1 MKRKFISAML
11 FGALLVAPATTFVGC
26 ADYDDDIENL
36 QGQITNNATTL
47 DQLTKE
53 KIQNVETEI
62 ESLKAANKQLQEA
75 LDKAKSEGSDADA
88 ATLAAAKKLVEDAQ
102 AQLQAALDAVNGDIT
117 GINSKITDINGQ
129 IIDLDAKYTTANGQ
143 IIDLNGKISD
153 LDARLLAQDGRLKS
167 VESLL
172 AADGK
177 LTLAINDAQALA
189 EKAYNLA
196 EQTASTAEANKQAIK
211 DVADNLKTIKE
222 SLEGQINTLSNKVND
237 LSAELAKQNADITAQ
252 INSLK
257 SQLQDAKEGI
267 SANGEKIN
275 ANSEKINDIVGQL
288 AELEGK
294 IAANKLAVETLESNF
309 LTKVNELVAG
319 QNGLKTSIE
328 GLKNAN
334 ETVNQRLEAIEGR
347 LDGTDGRLD
356 GIDGSIDG
364 INGRLDTID
373 ELIES
378 LAKSSDVTDK
388 IDELRQKIEA
398 KIGKLNEE
406 GKDESVATLIAG
418 INTNITTIKGD
429 ITRIDGEITKI
440 NELIDVLF
448 TDLSNLITG
457 LIVQDYSD
465 FDAVYAQLTK
475 YNVTPN
481 ERGKTYFENN
491 SSKQTAYFPYKGA
504 PGVGLDGERHINNYT
519 VREYCGDIYATI
531 NPNTVSFEG
540 QTLDLLNSQDGA
552 NPEYK
557 LTKAVASD
565 KLITRAAAKN
575 GLYKFTVYNESQDV
589 DFVPEHVGDG
599 KDAVYALAATNKG
612 LKDKNN
618 KEIPDRRVYSKYELK
633 FKPTN
638 ITSYNRAQLSVEA
651 IGEAPLTPEASAAGV
666 DYRFNKLTGIFK
678 LRANQK
684 VYAKYIE
691 CHEARSASDQN
702 DSTEIANMNK
712 NAGFQTVLKE
722 SRISKDKSGASISI
736 NDLFE
741 TITVNNAKNGY
752 TYTYDYYTWDYN
764 GAITKLRFKVI
775 FTQAMYAEGDIN
787 YEHTPTSASDQTTLG
802 TNTEFSK
809 TLSMTS
815 KNDVWKSNVKTI
827 QVIGSRIPNMTV
839 YFNKADGNVV
849 KTLDVVNGRSAKSST
864 LTATELNNIKNLSF
878 KYNPANVA
886 PGKYE
891 FTVVFFDRN
900 GNEVTSVKVNVTIK
914 VPTTLAEQIERI
926 HRVFAGDDVILY
938 AANNGTNAYANM
950 SSAFVN
956 VGQDLTAN
964 NGTGR
969 IFFAD
974 ALSNYPTSPTTDNTQ
989 YKPIIANNATCY
1001 THNGNIF
1008 FDNQFVVP
1016 YVSVENEH
1024 IYNLTIGAKYYGLN
1038 NYWSAQAKD
1047 NLTTFNVKVVSPI
1060 HHAIEFKA
1068 KDIKIRYPQTI
1079 TLPDNEFIAT
1089 NPADHSKTIFFI
1101 GSTRDPLIASTSLE
1115 LVDKSKDNIL
1125 EIAPTT
1131 NGSYELKLKGTAGV
1145 ADGAAF
1151 NLKLVVTD
1159 VFGKVTIIGNTDDAD
1174 IKEAITVTFD
1184 KNTRPAINHRR

>member
-11 FGALLVAPATTFVGC
+11 FGALLIAPATTFVGC

-75 LDKAKSEGSDADA
+75 LDKAKSEGTDADA
-88 ATLAAAKKLVEDAQ
+88 ATLAAAQKLVEDAQ

-117 GINSKITDINGQ
+117 GI
-129 IIDLDAKYTTANGQ
+129 
-143 IIDLNGKISD
+143 NGKISD

-196 EQTASTAEANKQAIK
+196 EQTAATAEANKQAIK
-211 DVADNLKTIKE
+211 DAADNLKSIKE
-222 SLEGQINTLSNKVND
+222 SLEGQINTLGEKVND
-237 LSAELAKQNADITAQ
+237 LSTKLAKQNADITAQ

-257 SQLQDAKEGI
+257 SQLDDAKNGI
-267 SANGEKIN
+267 SANGNKITEN
-275 ANSEKINDIVGQL
+275 KQKIDEIVNQL
-288 AELEGK
+288 TGLQNQ
-294 IAANKLAVETLESNF
+294 IAKNKLAVETLESNY
-309 LTKVNELVAG
+309 LTKVNEIVEEQG
-319 QNGLKTSIE
+319 GLKTSID

-334 ETVNQRLEAIEGR
+334 EAIEGR
-347 LDGTDGRLD
+347 LTNAESRLD
-356 GIDGSIDG
+356 G
-364 INGRLDTID
+364 ID

-378 LAKSSDVTDK
+378 LAKSSDVTKDIQK
-388 IDELRQKIEA
+388 LREEIEA

-406 GKDESVATLIAG
+406 GRDDTVASLIAG
-418 INTNITTIKGD
+418 INTNITTINGN
-429 ITRIDGEITKI
+429 IERIDGEITKI
-440 NELIDVLF
+440 NGLIDVLF

-465 FDAVYAQLTK
+465 FNAVFAQVAK

-481 ERGKTYFENN
+481 ETGKTYYVNN
-491 SSKQTAYFPYKGA
+491 TTEQEAYFPYKGA
-504 PGVGLDGERHINNYT
+504 TGGDQRHINNYT
-519 VREYCGDIYATI
+519 VQQYCGDVYATI

-540 QTLDLLNSQDGA
+540 QTLALLNSLDRA

-557 LTKAVASD
+557 LTKAVVSK

-575 GLYKFTVYNESQDV
+575 GLYKFSVYNENQNVS
-589 DFVPEHVGDG
+589 FVPEHVGDG
-599 KDAVYALAATNKG
+599 NDAVYALAATNQG
-612 LKDKNN
+612 LKGKDN
-618 KEIPDRRVYSKYELK
+618 KDIKERRVYSKYELK

-638 ITSYNRAQLSVEA
+638 ITSYNRAVLSVTPISA
-651 IGEAPLTPEASAAGV
+651 GTLQPEAVEAGV
-666 DYRFNKLTGIFK
+666 DKFCFEKLTGCQFN
-678 LRANQK
+678 LVANQK

-691 CHEARSASDQN
+691 CVGAKSASGQEDAN
-702 DSTEIANMNK
+702 ERTNMNK
-712 NAGFQTVLKE
+712 NAGFKTTLKE
-722 SRISKDKSGASISI
+722 ASINKATSGASVSI
-736 NDLFE
+736 NELFN

-764 GAITKLRFKVI
+764 GAITKHQFKVI
-775 FTQAMYAEGDIN
+775 YTEAMYNENAIS
-787 YEHTPTSASDQTTLG
+787 YEHTPTSASDQTTPG
-802 TNTEFSK
+802 TSTAFSH

-815 KNDVWKSNVKTI
+815 KNNVWKDNVKTI
-827 QVIGSRIPNMTV
+827 QVVGSDIPNMTV
-839 YFNKADGNVV
+839 YFNKADGAVV
-849 KTLDVVNGRSAKSST
+849 KTLNVLNGSSAKTST
-864 LTATELNNIKNLSF
+864 LTTSELNNIKNLSF
-878 KYNPANVA
+878 KYNPTTVA
-886 PGKYE
+886 PGDYK
-891 FTVVFFDRN
+891 FTVKFYDRN
-900 GNEVTSVKVNVTIK
+900 GNVVTSVDVNVTIK
-914 VPTTLAEQIERI
+914 VPTTLADKIERI

-956 VGQDLTAN
+956 IGQNLTAN

-974 ALSNYPTSPTTDNTQ
+974 ALSNYPTTPANENTQ
-989 YKPIIANNATCY
+989 YKPVIANNAACY

-1016 YVSVENEH
+1016 YVSVKNEH
-1024 IYNLTIGAKYYGLN
+1024 IYNLTVGAKYYHLK
-1038 NYWSAQAKD
+1038 NYWTPQAKEG
-1047 NLTTFNVKVVSPI
+1047 TTFNVKVVSPI
-1060 HHAIEFKA
+1060 YHAINFVQKPIELS
-1068 KDIKIRYPQTI
+1068 YPQVL
-1079 TLPDNEFIAT
+1079 TLRDDVFSAT
-1089 NPADHSKTIFFI
+1089 NPADHSQTINYL
-1101 GSTRDPLIASTSLE
+1101 GTNRDALIASTKIEVSAA
-1115 LVDKSKDNIL
+1115 DNIL
-1125 EIAPTT
+1125 EVTKT
-1131 NGSYELKLKGTAGV
+1131 VNNSFELKLKGTAGV
-1145 ADGAAF
+1145 ADGQDF
-1151 NLKLVVTD
+1151 KLNFVVTD
-1159 VFGKVTIIGNTDDAD
+1159 VFGKE
-1174 IKEAITVTFD
+1174 KSYPITVTFK

>member
-11 FGALLVAPATTFVGC
+11 FGALLIAPATTFVGC

-75 LDKAKSEGSDADA
+75 LDKAKSEGTDADA
-88 ATLAAAKKLVEDAQ
+88 ATLAAAQKLVEDAQ

-117 GINSKITDINGQ
+117 GI
-129 IIDLDAKYTTANGQ
+129 
-143 IIDLNGKISD
+143 NGKISD

-196 EQTASTAEANKQAIK
+196 EQTAATAEANKQAIK
-211 DVADNLKTIKE
+211 DAAANLKSIKE
-222 SLEGQINTLSNKVND
+222 SLEGQINTLGEKVNE
-237 LSAELAKQNADITAQ
+237 LSTKLAKQNADITAQ

-257 SQLQDAKEGI
+257 SQLDDAKNGI
-267 SANGEKIN
+267 SANGNKITEN
-275 ANSEKINDIVGQL
+275 EQKISGIVNQL
-288 AELEGK
+288 EELK
-294 IAANKLAVETLESNF
+294 NQIAANKLAVERLESNY
-309 LTKVNELVAG
+309 LSKLGDIVKEQG
-319 QNGLKTSIE
+319 GLKTSIE

-334 ETVNQRLEAIEGR
+334 EAIEGR
-347 LDGTDGRLD
+347 LNTAE
-356 GIDGSIDG
+356 S
-364 INGRLDTID
+364 RLDTID

-378 LAKSSDVTDK
+378 LAKSSDVK
-388 IDELRQKIEA
+388 NNIDELRREIEA

-406 GKDESVATLIAG
+406 GKDDTVASLIAG
-418 INTNITTIKGD
+418 INGNITTINGN
-429 ITRIDGEITKI
+429 IERIDGEITKI
-440 NELIDVLF
+440 NGLIDILF

-465 FDAVYAQLTK
+465 FNAVYAQVAK

-481 ERGKTYFENN
+481 DGKTYYVNN
-491 SSKQTAYFPYKGA
+491 ASDQTSYFPYKGA
-504 PGVGLDGERHINNYT
+504 PGVGEDGKRHISNYT
-519 VREYCGDIYATI
+519 VQQYCGDVYATI

-540 QTLDLLNSQDGA
+540 QTLALLNSLDVA

-557 LTKAVASD
+557 LTKAEVSN

-575 GLYKFTVYNESQDV
+575 GLYKFSVYNENQNVS
-589 DFVPEHVGDG
+589 FVPEHVGDG
-599 KDAVYALAATNKG
+599 KDEVYALAATNQG
-612 LKDKNN
+612 LKGKDQKDI
-618 KEIPDRRVYSKYELK
+618 KDRRVYSKYELK

-638 ITSYNRAQLSVEA
+638 ITSYNRAVLSV
-651 IGEAPLTPEASAAGV
+651 APISAGTLQPEAVETGV
-666 DYRFNKLTGIFK
+666 DKFCFEKLTGCQFN
-678 LRANQK
+678 LVADHK

-691 CHEARSASDQN
+691 CVGAKSASNQVDN
-702 DSTEIANMNK
+702 TEKANMNK
-712 NAGFQTVLKE
+712 NAGFQQILKE
-722 SRISKDKSGASISI
+722 ASINKGAFGASVSI
-736 NDLFE
+736 NELFN

-764 GAITKLRFKVI
+764 GAITKHQFKVI
-775 FTQAMYAEGDIN
+775 YTEAMYNENAIS
-787 YEHTPTSASDQTTLG
+787 YEHTPTSASDQTTPG
-802 TNTEFSK
+802 TNTAFSH

-815 KNDVWKSNVKTI
+815 KNNVWKDNVKTI
-827 QVIGSRIPNMTV
+827 QVVGSNIPNMTV
-839 YFNKADGNVV
+839 FFNKADGAVV
-849 KTLDVVNGRSAKSST
+849 KTLNVLNGSSAKTTT
-864 LTATELNNIKNLSF
+864 LTTSELNNIKNLSF
-878 KYNPANVA
+878 KYNPTNVA
-886 PGKYE
+886 PGYYK
-891 FTVVFFDRN
+891 FTVKFYDRN
-900 GNEVTSVKVNVTIK
+900 GNVVTSVDVKVTIK
-914 VPTTLAEQIERI
+914 VPTTLADKIERI

-956 VGQDLTAN
+956 VGQNLTAN

-974 ALSNYPTSPTTDNTQ
+974 ALSNYPTTPANENTQ
-989 YKPIIANNATCY
+989 YKPVIANNAACY

-1016 YVSVENEH
+1016 YVSVKNEH
-1024 IYNLTIGAKYYGLN
+1024 IYNLTVGAKYYDLK
-1038 NYWSAQAKD
+1038 NYWTPQAKEG
-1047 NLTTFNVKVVSPI
+1047 TTFNVKVVSPI
-1060 HHAIEFKA
+1060 YHAINFVQKPIELS
-1068 KDIKIRYPQTI
+1068 YPQVL
-1079 TLPDNEFIAT
+1079 TLGDDVFSAT
-1089 NPADHSKTIFFI
+1089 NPADHSQTINYL
-1101 GSTRDPLIASTSLE
+1101 GTNRDALIASTKIEVSAA
-1115 LVDKSKDNIL
+1115 DNIL
-1125 EIAPTT
+1125 EVTKT
-1131 NGSYELKLKGTAGV
+1131 VNNSFELKLKGTAGV
-1145 ADGAAF
+1145 ADGQDF
-1151 NLKLVVTD
+1151 KLNFVVTD
-1159 VFGKVTIIGNTDDAD
+1159 VFGKE
-1174 IKEAITVTFD
+1174 KSYPITVTFK

>member
-11 FGALLVAPATTFVGC
+11 FGALLIAPATTFVGC

-75 LDKAKSEGSDADA
+75 LDKAKSEGTDADA
-88 ATLAAAKKLVEDAQ
+88 ATLAAAQKLVEDAQ

-117 GINSKITDINGQ
+117 GINGKITDINGQ

-196 EQTASTAEANKQAIK
+196 EQTAATAEANKQAIK
-211 DVADNLKTIKE
+211 DAADNLKSIKE

-237 LSAELAKQNADITAQ
+237 LSKDLAKQNADITAQ

-257 SQLQDAKEGI
+257 SQLKDAQDGI
-267 SANGEKIN
+267 SANGDKIKEN
-275 ANSEKINDIVGQL
+275 KQKIDEIVGQL
-288 AELEGK
+288 TELEGK

-319 QNGLKTSIE
+319 QNGLKTSID
-328 GLKNAN
+328 GLKSAN
-334 ETVNQRLEAIEGR
+334 ETVNQRLDDIDGR
-347 LDGTDGRLD
+347 LDGVDGRLD
-356 GIDGSIDG
+356 GID
-364 INGRLDTID
+364 
-373 ELIES
+373 ELIQS
-378 LAKSSDVTDK
+378 LAKSSDVTSS
-388 IDELRQKIEA
+388 IEQLRQEIEA

-406 GKDESVATLIAG
+406 GKNESVATLIAG
-418 INTNITTIKGD
+418 INTNITTINGN
-429 ITRIDGEITKI
+429 IERIDGEITKI
-440 NELIDVLF
+440 NGLIDVLF

-465 FDAVYAQLTK
+465 FNAVFAQVAK

-481 ERGKTYFENN
+481 ETGKTYYVNN
-491 SSKQTAYFPYKGA
+491 STEQEAYFPYKGA
-504 PGVGLDGERHINNYT
+504 TGGDQRHINNYT
-519 VREYCGDIYATI
+519 VQQYCGDVYATI

-540 QTLDLLNSQDGA
+540 QTLALLNSQDVA

-575 GLYKFTVYNESQDV
+575 GLYKFSVYNENQNV
-589 DFVPEHVGDG
+589 GFLPEHVGDG
-599 KDAVYALAATNKG
+599 NDAVYALAATNQG
-612 LKDKNN
+612 LKGKDN
-618 KEIPDRRVYSKYELK
+618 KDIKGRRVYSKYELK

-638 ITSYNRAQLSVEA
+638 ITSYNRAVLSVRPISAGTLQPEA
-651 IGEAPLTPEASAAGV
+651 IESGV
-666 DYRFNKLTGIFK
+666 DKFCFEKLTGCQFK
-678 LRANQK
+678 LDANQK

-691 CHEARSASDQN
+691 CVGAKSASGQEDAN
-702 DSTEIANMNK
+702 ERTNMNK
-712 NAGFQTVLKE
+712 NDGFKTTLKE
-722 SRISKDKSGASISI
+722 ASINKVASGASVSI
-736 NDLFE
+736 NDLFN

-764 GAITKLRFKVI
+764 GAITKHQFKVI
-775 FTQAMYAEGDIN
+775 YTEAMYNENAIS
-787 YEHTPTSASDQTTLG
+787 YEHTPTSASDQTTPG
-802 TNTEFSK
+802 TNTAFSH

-815 KNDVWKSNVKTI
+815 KNNVWKDNVKTI
-827 QVIGSRIPNMTV
+827 QVVGSNIPNMTV
-839 YFNKADGNVV
+839 YFNKANGAEV
-849 KTLDVVNGRSAKSST
+849 KTLNVLNGSSAKTTT
-864 LTATELNNIKNLSF
+864 LTTSELNNIKNLSF
-878 KYNPANVA
+878 KYNPTTVA
-886 PGKYE
+886 PGDYK
-891 FTVVFFDRN
+891 FTVKFYDRN
-900 GNEVTSVKVNVTIK
+900 GNVVTSVDVKVTIK

-974 ALSNYPTSPTTDNTQ
+974 ALSNYPTTPANENTQ
-989 YKPIIANNATCY
+989 YKPVIANNAACY

-1016 YVSVENEH
+1016 YVSVKNEH
-1024 IYNLTIGAKYYGLN
+1024 IYNLTVGAKYYNLK
-1038 NYWSAQAKD
+1038 NYWTPQAKEG
-1047 NLTTFNVKVVSPI
+1047 TRFNVKVVSPI
-1060 HHAIEFKA
+1060 YHAINFEQRP
-1068 KDIKIRYPQTI
+1068 IELSYPQVL
-1079 TLPDNEFIAT
+1079 TLGDNTFSAT
-1089 NPADHSKTIFFI
+1089 NPADHSKTITYL
-1101 GSTRDPLIASTSLE
+1101 GTNRDALIASTKIEVSAA
-1115 LVDKSKDNIL
+1115 DNIL
-1125 EIAPTT
+1125 EVTSTA
-1131 NGSYELKLKGTAGV
+1131 NNSFELKLKGTAGV
-1145 ADGAAF
+1145 ADGQDF
-1151 NLKLVVTD
+1151 KLNFVVTD
-1159 VFGKVTIIGNTDDAD
+1159 VFGKE
-1174 IKEAITVTFD
+1174 KSYPITVTFK
-1184 KNTRPAINHRR
+1184 KNTRPEINHRR